1 MLLDKNSNYKGLLE
15 EAENELFFPKY
26 FWKGMMNCY
35 VKIEKKK
42 LFRNSKKTYW
52 FVIGSKGCIYL
63 FKESNSRHPKNIY
76 KINDIKYTTL
86 KSDEIEIIHQD
97 KKIIIKFLD
106 IENKKKFDELYL
118 NFKIKNII
126 R

>member
-1 MLLDKNSNYKGLLE
+1 MLIDKKSDYKELLE

-35 VKIEKKK
+35 VKVEKKK
-42 LFRNSKKTYW
+42 LFRNSEKTYW
-52 FVIGSKGCIYL
+52 FVIGSKGSIYL

-76 KINDIKYTTL
+76 NINYIKYTTI
-86 KSDEIEIIHQD
+86 KPDEIEIIYLD

-118 NFKIKNII
+118 NFKIKHII
-126 R
+126 K